1 MPDDP
6 VTAIVDAASAMTSRD
21 GICDVQMRLVRLLL
35 SAGETARASE
45 MADAIDDGDEL
56 GTRSRAFA
64 RAQVASAL
72 FAGGDQAGAMALVD
86 RAVDDL
92 IVAAGDVGDD
102 VDDVSDIGVVGFIL
116 FLEGPG
122 ETALALAA
130 ADRAG
135 PWRSG
140 ALLEIGETAA
150 LAGDR
155 ETLDTVLEELAFD
168 EAAARGPAWTA
179 LALAVGG
186 EREAAWEAAGD
197 LPTTAERALAW
208 AYVAQAEAQAD
219 DEEKAR
225 AALAH
230 MFRDLDALDDDWQ
243 VLEALTIGIGITAQ
257 TGETEAASRVIEK
270 VDSPVV
276 TDWLRRDMVEV
287 LVANGDIA
295 EATSW
300 ARRIDGAATRAHA
313 WERMACILGDAGRLE
328 EAREVAATI
337 GHDNF
342 RCRTYGYL
350 AACAAADGQA
360 ENAAGDAARDMA
372 RALAMAVELP
382 HAQRIDLAPK
392 MARGMVDYLAPS
404 ALDDARESLARVEGD
419 GPEDRIAALLWL
431 AWLDL
436 CQADPSAG
444 IDSAA

>member
-1 MPDDP
+1 MLDDP

-21 GICDVQMRLVRLLL
+21 GICDVQMRLVRFLL
-35 SAGETARASE
+35 SAGETARARD
-45 MADAIDDGDEL
+45 MADAIDDADEL

-92 IVAAGDVGDD
+92 IVAAGDDA
-102 VDDVSDIGVVGFIL
+102 DDVSDIGVVGFIL

-130 ADRAG
+130 AGRAG

-140 ALLEIGETAA
+140 ALSEIGETAA

-155 ETLDTVLEELAFD
+155 ETLDTVLEGLAFD

-197 LPTTAERALAW
+197 LPVAADRALAW

-219 DEEKAR
+219 DEEKAG

-230 MFRDLDALDDDWQ
+230 MFRDLDALDDAWQ
-243 VLEALTIGIGITAQ
+243 VLDALTIGIGIIAQ
-257 TGETEAASRVIEK
+257 TGEIEAASRVIEK
-270 VDSPVV
+270 IDSPVV
-276 TDWLRRDMVEV
+276 ADWLRRDMVEV

-295 EATSW
+295 DATSW
-300 ARRIDGAATRAHA
+300 ARRIDGEVTRDHA
-313 WERMACILGDAGRLE
+313 WERMACILCDAGRLE

-342 RCRTYGYL
+342 RCRAFHHL
-350 AACAAADGQA
+350 AACSAAGRQA
-360 ENAAGDAARDMA
+360 ENAAGDAAEDMA
-372 RALAMAVELP
+372 RAVAVAVELP

-392 MARGMVDYLAPS
+392 LARGMVDYLAPS
-404 ALDDARESLARVEGD
+404 ALDDARKSLASIVG
-419 GPEDRIAALLWL
+419 GKSEDRIAALLWL

-436 CQADPSAG
+436 CQSDPSAG